1 MKEQF
6 LRTEMVLGPEAMERL
21 AAAHVAVACSSHQ
34 KGADTRKVCSAGCI
48 GCKLCERNCPEGAI
62 TVTDNLAGVD
72 YGKCTG
78 CGKCVEV
85 CPAKCILPLNLSAAQ
100 P

>member
-1 MKEQF
+1 MTYSEMKAQLDG
-6 LRTEMVLGPEAMERL
+6 LRQKKRLLRSLQRQLEEAR
-21 AAAHVAVACSSHQ
+21 AQIDC
-34 KGADTRKVCSAGCI
+34 
-48 GCKLCERNCPEGAI
+48 
-62 TVTDNLAGVD
+62 LAGVD